1 MDSTCAKNKESVLQ
15 VPYKSS
21 QFQISIHG
29 LRREELD
36 LDVRVDGSKLSE
48 PENDTGLILISEFLQ
63 LIPKVK
69 LGHFCMVEENQFE
82 VVVVR
87 RVLKY
92 FTVNN

>member
-1 MDSTCAKNKESVLQ
+1 MCICVKNKESVAQ

-36 LDVRVDGSKLSE
+36 LNVRVDGSKIVGAGE
-48 PENDTGLILISEFLQ
+48 WHGLNFNFRVSSVAT
-63 LIPKVK
+63 KVM

>member
-1 MDSTCAKNKESVLQ
+1 MCICVKNKESVAQ
-15 VPYKSS
+15 FPYKSS

-36 LDVRVDGSKLSE
+36 LELTGRKLSE

-63 LIPKVK
+63 LISKVK

-87 RVLKY
+87 RVKKY
-92 FTVNN
+92 STVNN